1 MQIKIGTRK
10 SKLALIQTEIVI
22 QELKKYY
29 PEMEYIIVPVTT
41 TGDKILDKN
50 LYDIGGKA
58 LFLKELEEKL
68 LDNTID
74 IAVHSLK
81 DVPGILPLGL
91 EILAVLEREDY
102 RDCFVSFKYKSIE
115 EMPQGATIG
124 TSSVRRKV
132 IIEQMRPDLE
142 IVSFR
147 GNVNSRLEK
156 LRDGL
161 VDATI
166 LACAGLIRLD
176 LFDRTYC
183 YPIDES
189 VMLPAVGQ
197 GVICIEGRKDDDK
210 IRNICQQV
218 NHQLTYY
225 ISKAERGILTYLDA
239 SCRTPIAGLSYIKD
253 SQLYGKYMLADE
265 DGSQVRYHTI
275 VTDIENSEVVGAWAG
290 EELAKLLKEN

>member
-10 SKLALIQTEIVI
+10 SNLALIQAQIVI
-22 QELKKYY
+22 HELKKYY
-29 PEMEYIIVPVTT
+29 PEMECIIVPVTT

-68 LDNTID
+68 LDGTID

-81 DVPGILPLGL
+81 DVPGILPPRL

-102 RDCFVSFKYKSIE
+102 RDCFVSFKYKSLD
-115 EMPQGATIG
+115 EMPSGAVIG
-124 TSSVRRKV
+124 TSSVRRTV
-132 IIEQMRPDLE
+132 IIEQMRPDLKV
-142 IVSFR
+142 VSFR
-147 GNVNSRLEK
+147 GNVNNRLEK
-156 LRDGL
+156 LRDGI

-176 LFDRTYC
+176 LFDPLYC
-183 YPIDES
+183 YPIDETI
-189 VMLPAVGQ
+189 MLPAVGQ

-210 IRNICQQV
+210 IRAICDQL

-225 ISKAERGILTYLDA
+225 ISRAERGILTYLDA

-253 SQLYGKYMLADE
+253 SQLHGKYMLASE
-265 DGSQVRYHTI
+265 DGTKIRYHTI
-275 VTDIENSEVVGAWAG
+275 CTDIENAELVGFWAG
-290 EELAKLLKEN
+290 EELSKLLKE

>member
-10 SKLALIQTEIVI
+10 SNLALIQAQIVI
-22 QELKKYY
+22 RELKKYY
-29 PEMEYIIVPVTT
+29 PEMECIIVPVTT

-68 LDNTID
+68 LDKTID

-81 DVPGILPLGL
+81 DVPGILPPGL

-115 EMPQGATIG
+115 EMPNGAIIG

-176 LFDRTYC
+176 LFDPTYC
-183 YPIDES
+183 YPIEES

-210 IRNICQQV
+210 IRDICKQV

-225 ISKAERGILTYLDA
+225 ISQAERGILTYLDA

-253 SQLYGKYMLADE
+253 LQLYAKYMLASE
-265 DGSQVRYHTI
+265 DGSQVKYHKI
-275 VTDIENSEVVGAWAG
+275 VTDIENAEIVGAWAG
-290 EELAKLLKEN
+290 EKLSKLLKAK

>member
-1 MQIKIGTRK
+1 MQIRIGTRK
-10 SKLALIQTEIVI
+10 SNLALIQAQIVI

-81 DVPGILPLGL
+81 DVPGVLPPEL

-102 RDCFVSFKYKSIE
+102 RDCFVSFQYKSIE
-115 EMPQGATIG
+115 EMPHGAIIG

-132 IIEQMRPDLE
+132 IIKQIRPDLE

-156 LRDGL
+156 LKDGL

-176 LFDRTYC
+176 LFDLSYC
-183 YPIDES
+183 YPIEES

-197 GVICIEGRKDDDK
+197 GIICIEGRKNDDK
-210 IRNICQQV
+210 IRSMCKQI
-218 NHQLTYY
+218 NHLLTHY
-225 ISKAERGILTYLDA
+225 IAQAERGILTYLDA

-253 SQLYGKYMLADE
+253 SQLYGKYMLASE
-265 DGSQVRYHTI
+265 DGSQVRYHKI
-275 VTDIENSEVVGAWAG
+275 VTDIENAQVVGAWAG
-290 EELAKLLKEN
+290 EELSKLLKEK